1 MNFSQ
6 PLFVFAVL
14 LIPSFKVLTDYFYVL
29 LNVVGVVHC
38 LNCTNFV
45 TQLL

>member
-14 LIPSFKVLTDYFYVL
+14 LTPSFNVLADYFYVL
-29 LNVVGVVHC
+29 LNLVGVST
-38 LNCTNFV
+38 L
-45 TQLL
+45 